1 MDDKF
6 NQNENIDEHVV
17 IDANHPGYGF
27 TKEKLLKNNYANC
40 SLCRRC

>member
-17 IDANHPGYGF
+17 VDANHPDMV
-27 TKEKLLKNNYANC
+27 LLKKNY
-40 SLCRRC
+40 

>member
-27 TKEKLLKNNYANC
+27 TKAIKNNYANC
-40 SLCRRC
+40 SLCRCC